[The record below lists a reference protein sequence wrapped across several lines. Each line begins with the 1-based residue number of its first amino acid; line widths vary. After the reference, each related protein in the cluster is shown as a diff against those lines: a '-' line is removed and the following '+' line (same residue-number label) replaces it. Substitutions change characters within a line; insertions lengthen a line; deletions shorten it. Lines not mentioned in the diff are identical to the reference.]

1 MILSRDYLGYL
12 CQKLVEQLA
21 KGPIKLGSPELVLQ
35 RVKEAVTNEM
45 TAEDRVNDEV
55 RALLEKHAS
64 QMRETGANYQEAFKL
79 FKRQLLKEK
88 GVVPAAGRE
97 SGDAT
102 KVSRDKVVR
111 LSHVVV
117 DLLAGMKKEVELVQP
132 KNDVRLEAFR
142 IFNEL
147 FRAEEKIEERV
158 RLKITSQKRQIVEG
172 SQEWDILYRKYYTDE
187 LKKLGLTE
195 GR

>member
-21 KGPIKLGSPELVLQ
+21 KGSIKLGSPELVLQ

>member
-55 RALLEKHAS
+55 RALLEKHATE
-64 QMRETGANYQEAFKL
+64 MRETGANYQEAFKL

-88 GVVPAAGRE
+88 GVVPASGRD
-97 SGDAT
+97 SGDNS

-132 KNDVRLEAFR
+132 KNDVRLEIFR
-142 IFNEL
+142 IFTEL

-172 SQEWDILYRKYYTDE
+172 SQEWDILFRKYYTDE
-187 LKKLGLTE
+187 LKKLGVQ
-195 GR
+195 

>member
-55 RALLEKHAS
+55 RALLEKHAA

-88 GVVPAAGRE
+88 GVVPASGRD
-97 SGDAT
+97 SGDT
-102 KVSRDKVVR
+102 SKISRDKVVR
-111 LSHVVV
+111 LSHILV

-132 KNDVRLEAFR
+132 KNDVRLEIFR
-142 IFNEL
+142 IFTEL

-158 RLKITSQKRQIVEG
+158 RVKITSQKRQIVEG

-187 LKKLGLTE
+187 LKKLGLP
-195 GR
+195 

>member
-97 SGDAT
+97 SGDNT

-187 LKKLGLTE
+187 LKKLGLP
-195 GR
+195 

>member
-55 RALLEKHAS
+55 RALLEKHAA

-88 GVVPAAGRE
+88 GVVSASGRD
-97 SGDAT
+97 SGDNS

-117 DLLAGMKKEVELVQP
+117 DLLAGMKKEVELVKP
-132 KNDVRLEAFR
+132 KNDVRLEIFR
-142 IFNEL
+142 IFTEL

-158 RLKITSQKRQIVEG
+158 KLKITSQKRQIVEG

-187 LKKLGLTE
+187 LKKLGLP
-195 GR
+195 